1 MFGVHSGIAALG
13 ITQLTKLGFDSIF
26 GPGMLCSNIAQAT
39 AGTVVTLITK
49 EKSLKK
55 LLDLLP

>member
-13 ITQLTKLGFDSIF
+13 ITQLAKLGVDSIF

-49 EKSLKK
+49 EKKT
-55 LLDLLP
+55 